1 MKFMEKKYD
10 ILAQYFGYTTFRTGQ
25 EEIIG
30 ALLAGRDALGIMP
43 TGAGKSLCF
52 QVPALLLPGVTLVIS
67 PLISLMNDQVSA
79 LVQSGVSAAA
89 LHSGLSFA
97 GQQEVLGEAARGKF
111 RLLYVAP
118 ERLNAPS
125 FLKFASRVPL
135 SMVSVDEA
143 HCVSQWGQD
152 FRPSYLQIRQFLE
165 FLPKRPVLGAFTA
178 TATPRVREDIVSL
191 LGLKDPLIVTT
202 GFDRPNLYF
211 EVQAPSDKY
220 AALRSFLAARKE
232 KSGIVYCLTRKQV
245 EEVCARLCGDG
256 YGAVRYHAGLD
267 DGERARN
274 QEAFQRDE
282 GKIMVATTAFGMG
295 IDKSNVAFVVHYG
308 MPRNMESYYQEA
320 GRAGRDGSPADCLLF
335 YSGRDVVTNQ
345 YFIEKSRD
353 GEERD
358 EEVLGT
364 FRRMERRRL
373 NRMIHYCHTRRCL
386 RTDILEYFGEKTPAP
401 CGNCFSCLHEFS
413 EQDVT
418 IEAQKILS
426 CVKRMRER
434 FGMKVLIDTLR
445 GVADKTVSAFGL
457 ASLST
462 WGIMGEWPEKKLR
475 ELVHFLLAEGYI
487 ALSDDGYSRV
497 ILTKCSRGVLFS
509 GEKVAMKLPAETLSP
524 REERK
529 KTAKTAADPVLF
541 EKLRALRKS
550 IADEQVVPA
559 FVVFTDATLR
569 SMCDLLPSTE
579 EEMLAVSGVGKA
591 KLEKYGRAFLK
602 VLRGG

>member
-1 MKFMEKKYD
+1 MENKYQ
-10 ILAQYFGYTTFRTGQ
+10 ILENYFGYTTFRTGQ
-25 EEIIG
+25 EEIIDT
-30 ALLAGRDALGIMP
+30 LLGKRDALGIMP

-52 QVPALLLPGVTLVIS
+52 QIPALLLPGVTLVIS
-67 PLISLMNDQVSA
+67 PLISLMNDQVIA
-79 LVQSGVSAAA
+79 LNQSGVAAAA
-89 LHSGLSFA
+89 LHSGLSPADQQDVLA
-97 GQQEVLGEAARGKF
+97 GAARGKY

-118 ERLNAPS
+118 ERLFAPY
-125 FLKFASRVPL
+125 FQKFVSRAPL

-152 FRPSYLQIRQFLE
+152 FRPSYLQIRQFLDS
-165 FLPKRPVLGAFTA
+165 LPRRPVLGAFTA
-178 TATPRVREDIVSL
+178 TATPRVREDIIAL

-220 AALRSFLAARKE
+220 AALRAFLSSRRE
-232 KSGIVYCLTRKQV
+232 KSGIIYCLTRKQV
-245 EEVCARLCGDG
+245 EEVCARLCGDR
-256 YGAVRYHAGLD
+256 YSAVRYHAGLD
-267 DGERARN
+267 DEERSRN

-282 GKIMVATTAFGMG
+282 EKIMVATTAFGMG

-320 GRAGRDGSPADCLLF
+320 GRAGRDGSAADCLLF

-345 YFIEKSRD
+345 FFIEKSRD
-353 GEERD
+353 GEGRD
-358 EEVLGT
+358 GEEVQA
-364 FRRMERRRL
+364 FRQMERGKL
-373 NRMIHYCHTRRCL
+373 NRMIRYCHTRRCL
-386 RTDILEYFGEKTPAP
+386 RADILGYFGEKAP
-401 CGNCFSCLHEFS
+401 PYCGNCFSCLSEFS
-413 EQDVT
+413 LQDVT

-426 CVKRMRER
+426 CVARMKQR
-434 FGMKVLIDTLR
+434 FGMKVLINTLR
-445 GVADKTVSAFGL
+445 GVPDKTVAAFGL

-462 WGIMGEWPEKKLR
+462 WGIMGDWPEKKLR
-475 ELVHFLLAEGYI
+475 ELIHCLAAEDLLA
-487 ALSDDGYSRV
+487 LSEDGYSRV
-497 ILTKCSRGVLFS
+497 ILTPLSREVLFS
-509 GEKVAMKLPAETLSP
+509 GKKVVMKRPAKAFVP
-524 REERK
+524 REEARR
-529 KTAKTAADPVLF
+529 TAKTPSDPVLF

-569 SMCDLLPSTE
+569 AMCDQLPSTE

-591 KLEKYGRAFLK
+591 KMEKYGRAFLK

>member
-1 MKFMEKKYD
+1 MEKKFE
-10 ILAQYFGYTTFRTGQ
+10 ILENYFGYTTFRTGQ
-25 EEIIG
+25 EEIIDT
-30 ALLAGRDALGIMP
+30 LLEKRDALGIMP

-52 QVPALLLPGVTLVIS
+52 QIPALLLPGVTLVIS
-67 PLISLMNDQVSA
+67 PLISLMNDQVIA
-79 LVQSGVSAAA
+79 LNQYGVPAAA
-89 LHSGLSFA
+89 LHSGLSSADQQDVLA
-97 GQQEVLGEAARGKF
+97 GAARGEF

-118 ERLNAPS
+118 ERLFAPY
-125 FLKFASRVPL
+125 FQKFTAKTPL

-152 FRPSYLQIRQFLE
+152 FRPSYLQIRQFLDT
-165 FLPKRPVLGAFTA
+165 LPRRPVLGAFTA
-178 TATPRVREDIVSL
+178 TATPRVREDIIAL

-220 AALRSFLAARKE
+220 AALRSFLAPRRE

-245 EEVCARLCGDG
+245 EDVCARLCGDG

-267 DGERARN
+267 DEERARN
-274 QEAFQRDE
+274 QDAFQRDE

-335 YSGRDVVTNQ
+335 YNGRDVATNQ
-345 YFIEKSRD
+345 FFIEKSRN
-353 GEERD
+353 GEEGD
-358 EEVLGT
+358 GDSLQT
-364 FRRMERRRL
+364 FRKMERGKL
-373 NRMIHYCHTRRCL
+373 NRMIRYCHTRRCL
-386 RTDILEYFGEKTPAP
+386 RADILGYFGEEAPAF
-401 CGNCFSCLHEFS
+401 CGNCFSCLQKFT

-426 CVKRMRER
+426 CVVRMKQR
-434 FGMKVLIDTLR
+434 FGMKVLLTTLR

-457 ASLST
+457 SALST
-462 WGIMGEWPEKKLR
+462 WGIMRDWPEKKLR
-475 ELVHFLLAEGYI
+475 ELIHYLAAEDLLA
-487 ALSDDGYSRV
+487 LSEDEYSRV
-497 ILTKCSRGVLFS
+497 ILTSSSREVLFS
-509 GEKVAMKLPAETLSP
+509 GEKVSMKRPAKAFVP
-524 REERK
+524 REEAK
-529 KTAKTAADPVLF
+529 KTAKTASDPVLF
-541 EKLRALRKS
+541 EKLRTLRKA